1 MWESIPSARRPTLDV
16 SEAGREIS
24 LLTGGSIVALG
35 SVFFPFLLT
44 NKDTGERIRY
54 IIKALVVPNLLM
66 GMFIGATGGA
76 SIVQAQGWGRG
87 QEGPVFTMKCRDS
100 TCRVQG
106 V

>member
-1 MWESIPSARRPTLDV
+1 MLDA
-16 SEAGREIS
+16 SEAGREIA

-44 NKDTGERIRY
+44 NKDTGERMRY

-76 SIVQAQGWGRG
+76 SIIQAQGWEGG
-87 QEGPVFTMKCRDS
+87 DGPVFTVKCRDS
-100 TCRVQG
+100 TCKVQG